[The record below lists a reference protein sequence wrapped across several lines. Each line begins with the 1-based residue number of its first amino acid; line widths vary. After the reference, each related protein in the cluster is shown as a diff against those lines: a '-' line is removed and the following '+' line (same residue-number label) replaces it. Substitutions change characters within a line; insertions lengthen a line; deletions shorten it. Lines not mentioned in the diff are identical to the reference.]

1 MALKVRGGIL
11 CRIMDFMVPQGSGA
25 IKCVWLL
32 IRKLRYNPFKTS
44 TTTGRTR
51 RLDNKAECSVRGEDS
66 NLPMLSRSWVIE
78 LSGSSW
84 QNAFSKICAMCPLTQ
99 KSRDI
104 LIAARFYILIAA
116 RFYVLIAARF
126 YVFIAARFL
135 KVLFSGT
142 ITAQSFGKF
151 ASL

>member
-11 CRIMDFMVPQGSGA
+11 YRIMGFMVPQESGA
-25 IKCVWLL
+25 MKCVWLL

-44 TTTGRTR
+44 TAMGRTR

-66 NLPMLSRSWVIE
+66 NLPMLLRSWISGE

-84 QNAFSKICAMCPLTQ
+84 QNAFSKICTMCPLTQ

-104 LIAARFYILIAA
+104 LIAARFLKI
-116 RFYVLIAARF
+116 FYFQL
-126 YVFIAARFL
+126 L
-135 KVLFSGT
+135 SLTKVLE
-142 ITAQSFGKF
+142 
-151 ASL
+151 SLHVFRVCSKLGFHACQILFLSI

>member
-1 MALKVRGGIL
+1 
-11 CRIMDFMVPQGSGA
+11 
-25 IKCVWLL
+25 
-32 IRKLRYNPFKTS
+32 
-44 TTTGRTR
+44 
-51 RLDNKAECSVRGEDS
+51 
-66 NLPMLSRSWVIE
+66 
-78 LSGSSW
+78 
-84 QNAFSKICAMCPLTQ
+84 MCPLTQ
-99 KSRDI
+99 KSRDV